1 MAKVNMNLVTEV
13 QPIQRRDFEPE
24 TLGLINPHNTPGS
37 AADPL
42 YLLDGEFLT
51 LNGEYKL
58 NREGPGSAGSGVAVT
73 GGALLNPVGA
83 DTAAKVPCYP
93 IWAERGRWDVQAIRK
108 VPVFFI
114 GPFEADFHED
124 ILAGGDTFK
133 VGDKLYVNWLS
144 DGTDRN
150 RRRGLTKVMGTNSG
164 ADLAVPH
171 AVVTRVHS
179 SGLYKVRA
187 LVVVPSL

>member
-1 MAKVNMNLVTEV
+1 MAKVNMNMVTEV

-24 TLGLINPHNTPGS
+24 TLGLINPHNPGTP
-37 AADPL
+37 ADPI

-51 LNGEYKL
+51 FNNEYKL
-58 NREGPGSAGSGVAVT
+58 NREGPNPGSPAAV
-73 GGALLNPVGA
+73 GGALLDPTGA

-93 IWAERGRWDVQAIRK
+93 LWAERGRWDVQAIRK
-108 VPVFFI
+108 MPVLFI
-114 GPFEADFHED
+114 GPFEADFSED
-124 ILAGGDTFK
+124 VLAAGDVFA

-144 DGTDRN
+144 NGTDRN

-164 ADLAVPH
+164 ADLAIPH

-187 LVVVPSL
+187 LVVQPSL

>member
-24 TLGLINPHNTPGS
+24 TLGLINPHNVGT
-37 AADPL
+37 AADPM

-51 LNGEYKL
+51 LNNEYKL
-58 NREGPGSAGSGVAVT
+58 NREGPNPGSPAAV

-83 DTAAKVPCYP
+83 DTAAKIPCYP
-93 IWAERGRWDVQAIRK
+93 VWAERGRWDVQAIRK
-108 VPVFFI
+108 LPVMFM
-114 GPFEADFHED
+114 GSFEADFSED
-124 ILAGGDTFK
+124 VLAAGDTFA

-144 DGTDRN
+144 NGTDRN

-164 ADLAVPH
+164 ADLALPH

-187 LVVVPSL
+187 LVVQPSL